1 MEEDRLISLAVA
13 AEELAIGHERLRQLA
28 KSEQISAVRR
38 GKLWYL
44 RESEIARL
52 KERGRL
58 NPGPKP
64 RRPRPP
70 AAE

>member
-1 MEEDRLISLAVA
+1 MQEDRLISLAIA
-13 AEELAIGHERLRQLA
+13 AEELEIGHERLRQLA
-28 KSEQISAVRR
+28 KSEQINAVRR

-58 NPGPKP
+58 PPGPRKH
-64 RRPRPP
+64 RP
-70 AAE
+70 AAQQP

>member
-1 MEEDRLISLAVA
+1 MKEDRLISLSVA
-13 AEELAIGHERLRQLA
+13 ADELAIGHERLRQLA
-28 KSEQISAVRR
+28 KAGEIAAERR

-58 NPGPKP
+58 KPGPKP
-64 RRPRPP
+64 PAPDRP
-70 AAE
+70 

>member
-1 MEEDRLISLAVA
+1 MEDRLISLAIA
-13 AEELAIGHERLRQLA
+13 ADELDIGHERLRQLA
-28 KSEQISAVRR
+28 KTEQISAVRR

-58 NPGPKP
+58 TPGPK
-64 RRPRPP
+64 RKP
-70 AAE
+70 AQPAE

>member
-1 MEEDRLISLAVA
+1 MQEDRLISLAIA
-13 AEELAIGHERLRQLA
+13 ATELQIGHERLRQLA
-28 KSEQISAVRR
+28 AKQEINAEKR

-58 NPGPKP
+58 SPGPKP
-64 RRPRPP
+64 RTHD
-70 AAE
+70 